1 MSKKI
6 VLLCSLTL
14 FLFLLIAN
22 DTANESIISISK
34 KVSSV
39 NADVTITSTEKDYV
53 KVEIY
58 TVTEI
63 VDNTVKGISEDQTII
78 SFDPAKLNTPYKDEI
93 VIGMKINVY
102 FIEGPGGLM
111 IEKIETYLEHN

>member
-1 MSKKI
+1 MMIKKI
-6 VLLCSLTL
+6 ALLCILTL
-14 FLFLLIAN
+14 ILLLLLAN
-22 DTANESIISISK
+22 YSTNKSIINISK

-39 NADVTITSTEKDYV
+39 SVDDTITTNEKDYV

-63 VDNTVKGISEDQTII
+63 VDNTVKGISEDQTVI
-78 SFDPAKLNTPYKDEI
+78 SFDPAKLHTSYKDEM
-93 VIGMKINVY
+93 VVDMKINVY

-111 IEKIETYLEHN
+111 IEKIKPYVAK